1 MTTTTTSTARQPSP
15 AGSPAPPATGRRA
28 GDFTNVLRAELAKL
42 ATAPSTYWAL
52 LVTFA
57 ANIGFAVLAAAL
69 LAPRLKPGDLVHVDV
84 VQLAMAGLHLSQVA
98 VGVLGALIITAEY
111 GTGMIRTTFAAVPRR
126 RTVLAAKALV
136 FTGTALVT
144 ATTSTVTAYLAFLAA
159 LPPHT
164 LTGTALSAPGVA
176 RAVLGAGLYLTA
188 YGLLGF
194 GLGALL
200 RSSTAAIA
208 TLLGVLF
215 VPPLLLDLLP
225 SSWKTTIGP
234 YIPMQSGSQIF
245 VAARREAASLTPW
258 TGFGVFC
265 LYAAVAVL
273 AAFAVVN
280 RRDA

>member
-1 MTTTTTSTARQPSP
+1 MTAIT
-15 AGSPAPPATGRRA
+15 PAPTSLSTGRRR
-28 GDFTNVLRAELAKL
+28 GDFTNLLRAELVKL
-42 ATAPSTYWAL
+42 ATIRSTYWAL

-57 ANIGFAVLAAAL
+57 ANIGFAALAAAA
-69 LAPRLKPGDLVHVDV
+69 LAPRLKPSDLAHADV
-84 VQLAMAGLHLSQVA
+84 VQLALAGLHLSQIA
-98 VGVLGALIITAEY
+98 YGVLGALIITGEY

-136 FTGTALVT
+136 FAGTALIT
-144 ATTSTVTAYLAFLAA
+144 ATISTVAAYLAFLTA
-159 LPPHT
+159 LPAHT
-164 LTGTALSAPGVA
+164 LTGTGFSDPGVT
-176 RAVLGAGLYLTA
+176 RAVLGGGLYLTV

-200 RSSTAAIA
+200 RSSAGAIA

-225 SSWKTTIGP
+225 GSWKTTVGP

-245 VAARREAASLTPW
+245 VAARREAASLGPW

-265 LYAAVAVL
+265 LYAAVALL
-273 AAFAVVN
+273 AGFAVVN
-280 RRDA
+280 RRDT